1 MTKKNLIYPILML
14 LIAITSQHTF
24 AQVNQ
29 KSASGSLKSQP
40 ISLTIF
46 KHLDIG
52 NPSIAGT
59 DKITPVGVDIIAGG
73 ADIWGVKDEFN
84 FVYME
89 RTGDFDIACRIES
102 LTPAN
107 LYTKAGLMAREDL
120 GASCRH
126 IFFQVFA
133 DNNQRNKNNGGYE
146 YQYRQV
152 RDSSMKAIYPKSDKG
167 IPEFPVK
174 YPDTWIRLQ
183 RIKNNFTGFYSTDG
197 KTWKVY
203 TTYQLD
209 LPTKVYLGMAV
220 TSHNNSHNSSARFR
234 NISELKQS
242 N

>member
-1 MTKKNLIYPILML
+1 MTKKSLIYPFAML
-14 LIAITSQHTF
+14 LIAITSQNTC
-24 AQVNQ
+24 AQENQ
-29 KSASGSLKSQP
+29 NSTSGSLKSKP
-40 ISLTIF
+40 ISLSEF
-46 KHLDIG
+46 KHCDIG

-59 DKITPVGVDIIAGG
+59 DKITATGVDIIAGG

-107 LYTKAGLMAREDL
+107 TYTKAGLMAREDL
-120 GASCRH
+120 NASCRH

-133 DNNQRNKNNGGYE
+133 DNNPRNKNNGGYE

-152 RDSSMKAIYPKSDKG
+152 RDSSMKAIYPKSNIG
-167 IPEFPVK
+167 TPEFPVK

-183 RIKNNFTGFYSTDG
+183 RIKNDFTGYYSTDG

-203 TTYQLD
+203 TTYQLG
-209 LPTKVYLGMAV
+209 LPAKVYLGMAV
-220 TSHNNSHNSSARFR
+220 TAHNTSHNASARFR
-234 NISELKQS
+234 NISEIIK
-242 N
+242 